1 MFTSETVL
9 FTFRNEH
16 VYFRNRLGSIFM
28 AVAQVALAQPEKSH
42 VERMQNNRI
51 LLQIC
56 VKLMEYYTNTNR
68 HWY

>member
-42 VERMQNNRI
+42 WRFITSVSSDGLWRSLGRI
-51 LLQIC
+51 VRSILP
-56 VKLMEYYTNTNR
+56 EA
-68 HWY
+68 